1 MVGSL
6 SVKSG
11 FEIEFIALSVPTLR
25 DNSMKL
31 TCIIDACSY
40 IYLDECDFRATIGE
54 NDYSLLNLLD
64 HVVTIKYSHEV
75 SREISRHLSST
86 SVEVLARSN
95 KIHAFRKLTEA
106 EYEQKLVAK
115 VLSYP
120 SHNKGELDNL
130 AVVIDLFLM
139 GKTGL
144 VFLTDDDNA
153 LRGCLRELLPA
164 FPICQVWSSL
174 DAVLFLYL
182 NLYQHKKFQL
192 SCEAAKEA
200 IVDLLAYKF
209 KQARKEFEDSRI
221 SMSPD
226 EYALKVQKL
235 NKDVDDQKFEYFRH
249 LDKISHLLGV
259 NQL

>member
-1 MVGSL
+1 MVGKRAIRFW
-6 SVKSG
+6 VV
-11 FEIEFIALSVPTLR
+11 FEFIALSVPTLR

-40 IYLDECDFRATIGE
+40 IYLNECDFRATIGE

-120 SHNKGELDNL
+120 LHNKGELDNL
-130 AVVIDLFLM
+130 AVVIDFFLM

-182 NLYQHKKFQL
+182 NLYKSKKFKL
-192 SCEAAKEA
+192 TYKMAKNA
-200 IVDLLAYKF
+200 IQDLLAYKF
-209 KQARKEFEDSRI
+209 K
-221 SMSPD
+221 
-226 EYALKVQKL
+226 L
-235 NKDVDDQKFEYFRH
+235 NKPEKNLRNQEF
-249 LDKISHLLGV
+249 LSLLMSM
-259 NQL
+259 LIKYKS